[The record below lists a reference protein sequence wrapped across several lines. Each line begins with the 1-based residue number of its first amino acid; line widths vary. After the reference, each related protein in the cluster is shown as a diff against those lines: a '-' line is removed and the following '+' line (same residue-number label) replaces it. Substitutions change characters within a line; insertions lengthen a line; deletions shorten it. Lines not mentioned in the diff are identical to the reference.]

1 MGHAVHHRDA
11 SGQPQLTDVPS
22 LEAAL
27 ELVERL
33 RNDGAEDVRV
43 FKEVPFEVRTYYRV
57 VALEDEPASDAGAA
71 QVDEP
76 VAAAPDPAA
85 GEEPLPVEEPAD
97 GSFAATSAEA
107 VAPEPPPAPSEPPSG
122 ATVVAPPPS
131 RSEEQ
136 PEPDHRRLRFNRN

>member
-1 MGHAVHHRDA
+1 MGHAVHYRDA

-22 LEAAL
+22 LDAAL

-43 FKEVPFEVRTYYRV
+43 FREVPIEVRTYYRV
-57 VALEDEPASDAGAA
+57 VALDEEQAPDAGAA
-71 QVDEP
+71 QAHEP
-76 VAAAPDPAA
+76 VAAEPVPTVA
-85 GEEPLPVEEPAD
+85 EEPPPVEEPAD
-97 GSFAATSAEA
+97 DPFATTSNEA

-131 RSEEQ
+131 RSEDQ